1 MMKKLLSLLL
11 VATIITSTL
20 CVSYFAFDNVDNLSN
35 ITTSEPTD
43 KEIEKSTISTSDEA
57 TPDEATPDEITTEP
71 SSPTTESSTIESS
84 TEPSSPTTESST
96 IESSTEPS
104 SPTTES
110 STIESSTEPSS
121 STTESSTIESS
132 TEPSSS
138 TTESSTI
145 ESSTEPTTTK
155 PTDIKVSSIKLNTKN
170 HTMYSNQYVQ
180 LKATVLPNNAYNKSV
195 TWKSSNSKI
204 ATVDKKG
211 KVKALK
217 VGNAIITATSTDGSN
232 VSAQCKIKVV
242 QRVTKI
248 KLNKSIINLSK
259 KGKTAKLKA
268 TVLPNNAYNKSVTWK
283 ANNTKVVTVDKKGK
297 IKATTNKGATYV
309 NAIAKDGSKKKA
321 KLLVVVGPKV
331 KKITLNKTSVTL
343 NRGAKNRTFQLKK
356 AIKNKNATYKGVS
369 WYSSNKNVATVNSN
383 GKVTIK
389 HRGKVVITV
398 KAKDGSNKSA
408 KCKFTIKQL
417 VTKLSYNNKKQVKEV
432 YKNKK
437 MKFAVT
443 VAPSN
448 ANNKGLTYSSSN
460 KKVATVNSK
469 GVIKGIKAG
478 TVTITAKAKDGSR
491 KAVKLTVKVKNPPIS
506 VNTKLTIK
514 QLKSKS
520 IVKRHCDM
528 LNNYFKSCGATIEP
542 RLKGQHQWYV
552 EDTSNYCVDN
562 FTSLNDWYI
571 ETLSYWIQ
579 EMSTDTLKND
589 GEWNG
594 YTDMNKW
601 EKEVLD
607 SFIYWDKNGYPKYR
621 KNLILDSKYNG
632 FDWVV
637 NTETPKDSKFLVYV
651 DFEKFKINGKDYKD
665 NKGNQEYVIKF
676 YYNWQSIEDYNNHK
690 DPRD

>member
-1 MMKKLLSLLL
+1 
-11 VATIITSTL
+11 
-20 CVSYFAFDNVDNLSN
+20 
-35 ITTSEPTD
+35 
-43 KEIEKSTISTSDEA
+43 
-57 TPDEATPDEITTEP
+57 
-71 SSPTTESSTIESS
+71 
-84 TEPSSPTTESST
+84 
-96 IESSTEPS
+96 
-104 SPTTES
+104 
-110 STIESSTEPSS
+110 
-121 STTESSTIESS
+121 
-132 TEPSSS
+132 
-138 TTESSTI
+138 
-145 ESSTEPTTTK
+145 
-155 PTDIKVSSIKLNTKN
+155 
-170 HTMYSNQYVQ
+170 MYSNQYVQ

-204 ATVDKKG
+204 ATVDKNG

-343 NRGAKNRTFQLKK
+343 NRGAKNRTYQLKK
-356 AIKNKNATYKGVS
+356 SIKNKNATYKAVA
-369 WYSSNKNVATVNSN
+369 WKTSNKNVATVDNN
-383 GKVTIK
+383 GKVTVLK
-389 HRGKVVITV
+389 KGTVTITA

-408 KCKFTIKQL
+408 KCKFTVKQL

-506 VNTKLTIK
+506 DNTKLTIK
-514 QLKSKS
+514 QLKSKA

-552 EDTSNYCVDN
+552 EDTSGYCVDN
-562 FTSLNDWYI
+562 FVSLNYWYT

-579 EMSTDTLKND
+579 EMSGDFLNNNDDWNDKGYLKD
-589 GEWNG
+589 S
-594 YTDMNKW
+594 NKYADF
-601 EKEVLD
+601 LN
-607 SFIYWDKNGYPKYR
+607 SFIYWDKNGYPQYR

-632 FDWVV
+632 FDWLI
-637 NTETPKDSKFLVYV
+637 NTYTKKTNKFLVYV
-651 DFEKFKINGKDYKD
+651 DFEKFKIKGKDYKD
-665 NKGNQEYVIKF
+665 KDGNQEYVIKF

>member
-1 MMKKLLSLLL
+1 MKKLLSLLL

-35 ITTSEPTD
+35 ITTSEPTE
-43 KEIEKSTISTSDEA
+43 KGIETSTISTSDEA
-57 TPDEATPDEITTEP
+57 TPDEITTE
-71 SSPTTESSTIESS
+71 S
-84 TEPSSPTTESST
+84 
-96 IESSTEPS
+96 
-104 SPTTES
+104 
-110 STIESSTEPSS
+110 SS

-145 ESSTEPTTTK
+145 ESSTEPTTTE
-155 PTDIKVSSIKLNTKN
+155 PTDIKVTSINLNTDN
-170 HTMYSNQYVQ
+170 YVMYSNQYVQ

-204 ATVDKKG
+204 ATVDKNG

-217 VGNAIITATSTDGSN
+217 VGNATIIATSTDGSN

-268 TVLPNNAYNKSVTWK
+268 TVYPSNAYNKSVTWK
-283 ANNTKVVTVDKKGK
+283 SNNTKVVTVDKNGK
-297 IKATTNKGATYV
+297 IKATTNKGTTYV
-309 NAIAKDGSKKKA
+309 NAIAKDGSNKRVRV
-321 KLLVVVGPKV
+321 LVIVGPKV
-331 KKITLNKTSVTL
+331 QKITLNKSSVTL

-398 KAKDGSNKSA
+398 KAKDGSKKSA
-408 KCKFTIKQL
+408 KCKVTVRQL
-417 VTKLSYNNKKQVKEV
+417 VTKLSYNKKTQKAEV
-432 YKNKK
+432 YKNKTI
-437 MKFAVT
+437 KFAVT

-478 TVTITAKAKDGSR
+478 TVTITAKAKDRSN
-491 KAVKLTVKVKNPPIS
+491 KVVKIKVKVKNPPI
-506 VNTKLTIK
+506 TDTTILTEK
-514 QLKSKS
+514 TLKNPQT
-520 IVKRHCDM
+520 VKRICTK
-528 LNNYFKSCGATIEP
+528 LNNYFKSCGAKIEP
-542 RLKGQHQWYV
+542 RLKGTHQWYI
-552 EDTSNYCVDN
+552 DNTSGYPNPYYARTINEVY
-562 FTSLNDWYI
+562 TSMLGLWIHEMANDSLRI
-571 ETLSYWIQ
+571 NKQ
-579 EMSTDTLKND
+579 
-589 GEWNG
+589 WNG
-594 YTDMNKW
+594 IKTNEEL
-601 EKEVLD
+601 EKFSNSLE
-607 SFIYWDKNGYPKYR
+607 YYDKEGFPRHNQK
-621 KNLILDSKYNG
+621 LILDKKYNG
-632 FDWVV
+632 FDWFI
-637 NTETPKDSKFLVYV
+637 NDFSKNDPVLMYV
-651 DFEKFKINGKDYKD
+651 DYEKVKINGKDCKD
-665 NKGNQEYVIKF
+665 KDGNQEYNIKF
-676 YYNWQSIEDYNNHK
+676 YYLWQSAIDEVGWDNLK
-690 DPRD
+690 D

>member
-1 MMKKLLSLLL
+1 MKKLLSLLL

-35 ITTSEPTD
+35 ITTSEPTE
-43 KEIEKSTISTSDEA
+43 KGIETSTISTSDEA

-104 SPTTES
+104 S
-110 STIESSTEPSS
+110 
-121 STTESSTIESS
+121 STTESSTIEST

-204 ATVDKKG
+204 ATVDKNG

-232 VSAQCKIKVV
+232 VSAECKIKVA

-268 TVLPNNAYNKSVTWK
+268 TVYPSNAYNKSVTWK
-283 ANNTKVVTVDKKGK
+283 SNNTKVVTVDKNGK
-297 IKATTNKGATYV
+297 IKAKTNKGTTYV
-309 NAIAKDGSKKKA
+309 NAIAKDGSNKRVRV
-321 KLLVVVGPKV
+321 LVIVGPKV
-331 KKITLNKTSVTL
+331 QKITLNKSSVTL
-343 NRGAKNRTFQLKK
+343 NRSTKNITYQLKK
-356 AIKNKNATYKGVS
+356 SIKNKNATYKAVN
-369 WYSSNKNVATVNSN
+369 WYTSNKNIATVNSN

-389 HRGKVVITV
+389 HRGTVTITA
-398 KAKDGSNKSA
+398 KAKDGSKKSA
-408 KCKFTIKQL
+408 KCKITVKQL
-417 VTKLSYNNKKQVKEV
+417 VTKLSYNGKKQAKEV
-432 YKNKK
+432 YKNKTI
-437 MKFAVT
+437 KFAVT

-478 TVTITAKAKDGSR
+478 TVIITAKAKDSS
-491 KAVKLTVKVKNPPIS
+491 KKVVKIKVKVKNPPI
-506 VNTKLTIK
+506 TDTTILTEK
-514 QLKSKS
+514 TLKNPQT
-520 IVKRHCDM
+520 VKRICTK
-528 LNNYFKSCGATIEP
+528 LNNYFKSCGAKIEP
-542 RLKGQHQWYV
+542 RLKGTHQWYI
-552 EDTSNYCVDN
+552 DNTSGYPNPYYARTINEVY
-562 FTSLNDWYI
+562 TSMLGLWIHEMANDSLRI
-571 ETLSYWIQ
+571 NKQ
-579 EMSTDTLKND
+579 
-589 GEWNG
+589 WNG
-594 YTDMNKW
+594 IKTNEEL
-601 EKEVLD
+601 EKFSNSLE
-607 SFIYWDKNGYPKYR
+607 YYDKEGFPRHNQK
-621 KNLILDSKYNG
+621 LILDKKYNG
-632 FDWVV
+632 FDWFI
-637 NTETPKDSKFLVYV
+637 NDFSKNDPVLMYV
-651 DFEKFKINGKDYKD
+651 DYEKVKINGKDCKD
-665 NKGNQEYVIKF
+665 KDGNQEYNIKF
-676 YYNWQSIEDYNNHK
+676 YYLWQSAIDEVGWDNLK
-690 DPRD
+690 D

>member
-1 MMKKLLSLLL
+1 MKKLLSLLL

-43 KEIEKSTISTSDEA
+43 KEIETSTIS

-71 SSPTTESSTIESS
+71 SSP
-84 TEPSSPTTESST
+84 
-96 IESSTEPS
+96 
-104 SPTTES
+104 
-110 STIESSTEPSS
+110 
-121 STTESSTIESS
+121 TTESSTIESS

-204 ATVDKKG
+204 ATVDKNG

-217 VGNAIITATSTDGSN
+217 VGNATVTATSTDGSN

-343 NRGAKNRTFQLKK
+343 NRGAKNRTYQLKK
-356 AIKNKNATYKGVS
+356 SIKNKNATYKAVA
-369 WYSSNKNVATVNSN
+369 WKTSNKNVATVDNN
-383 GKVTIK
+383 GKVTVLK
-389 HRGKVVITV
+389 KGTVTITA

-408 KCKFTIKQL
+408 KCKFTVKQL

-469 GVIKGIKAG
+469 GVVKGIKAG
-478 TVTITAKAKDGSR
+478 TVTITAKTKDSS
-491 KAVKLTVKVKNPPIS
+491 KKIVKIKVKVKNPP
-506 VNTKLTIK
+506 VTMHTKMTREQFVSNK
-514 QLKSKS
+514 KY
-520 IVKRHCDM
+520 VDM
-528 LNNYFKSCGATIEP
+528 YCKALNDYFESCGAYIDYDMKYVDE
-542 RLKGQHQWYV
+542 GQW
-552 EDTSNYCVDN
+552 CVD
-562 FTSLNDWYI
+562 
-571 ETLSYWIQ
+571 
-579 EMSTDTLKND
+579 STDMFDGNSIYDFMVGSICVWTHQIAYDRLSSEKDPELVETCQSWKNFRSLDKKAKNFLAEVDRVGSPNLKTYNPKKMLD
-589 GEWNG
+589 KNWNG
-594 YTDMNKW
+594 WKW
-601 EKEVLD
+601 YCD
-607 SFIYWDKNGYPKYR
+607 
-621 KNLILDSKYNG
+621 LIKSWG
-632 FDWVV
+632 
-637 NTETPKDSKFLVYV
+637 T
-651 DFEKFKINGKDYKD
+651 G
-665 NKGNQEYVIKF
+665 
-676 YYNWQSIEDYNNHK
+676 EDYMLHIYVK
-690 DPRD
+690 AEPIKAYDDSIQKVTTVYRIKMYWG

>member
-1 MMKKLLSLLL
+1 MKKLLSLLL

-35 ITTSEPTD
+35 ITTSEPTE
-43 KEIEKSTISTSDEA
+43 KGIETSTISTSDEA
-57 TPDEATPDEITTEP
+57 TPDGIT
-71 SSPTTESSTIESS
+71 
-84 TEPSSPTTESST
+84 
-96 IESSTEPS
+96 
-104 SPTTES
+104 
-110 STIESSTEPSS
+110 
-121 STTESSTIESS
+121 

-145 ESSTEPTTTK
+145 ESSTEPTTTE
-155 PTDIKVSSIKLNTKN
+155 PTEVKVSSIKLNATSKTLYN
-170 HTMYSNQYVQ
+170 GKSTT
-180 LKATVLPNNAYNKSV
+180 LKATFFPTNATNKSL
-195 TWKSSNSKI
+195 TWKSSNTKV
-204 ATVDKKG
+204 ATVDKNG

-248 KLNKSIINLSK
+248 TLNKSIINLSK
-259 KGKTAKLKA
+259 KGKTAKLKV
-268 TVLPNNAYNKSVTWK
+268 TVLPNDAYNKSVTWK
-283 ANNTKVVTVDKKGK
+283 SNNTKVVTVDKNGK
-297 IKATTNKGATYV
+297 IKATTNKGTTYV
-309 NAIAKDGSKKKA
+309 NAIAKDGRKIRTRI
-321 KLLVVVGPKV
+321 LVVVGKKV
-331 KKITLNKTSVTL
+331 KKITLNKSSVTL

-408 KCKFTIKQL
+408 KCKIIVKQL
-417 VTKLSYNNKKQVKEV
+417 VTKLSYNSKKQAKEV
-432 YKNKK
+432 YRNKTI
-437 MKFAVT
+437 KFAVT
-443 VAPSN
+443 VVPSN

-469 GVIKGIKAG
+469 GIIKGIKAG
-478 TVTITAKAKDGSR
+478 TVTITAKAKDRSN
-491 KAVKLTVKVKNPPIS
+491 KVVKIKVKVKNSPI
-506 VNTKLTIK
+506 NDTTILTEK
-514 QLKSKS
+514 TLKNPQT
-520 IVKRHCDM
+520 VKRICTK

-589 GEWNG
+589 GE
-594 YTDMNKW
+594 
-601 EKEVLD
+601 
-607 SFIYWDKNGYPKYR
+607 
-621 KNLILDSKYNG
+621 
-632 FDWVV
+632 
-637 NTETPKDSKFLVYV
+637 
-651 DFEKFKINGKDYKD
+651 
-665 NKGNQEYVIKF
+665 
-676 YYNWQSIEDYNNHK
+676 
-690 DPRD
+690 

>member
-1 MMKKLLSLLL
+1 MKKLLSLLL
-11 VATIITSTL
+11 VATIVTSTL

-43 KEIEKSTISTSDEA
+43 KEIETSTISTSDEA
-57 TPDEATPDEITTEP
+57 TPDEIT
-71 SSPTTESSTIESS
+71 
-84 TEPSSPTTESST
+84 
-96 IESSTEPS
+96 TEPS

-132 TEPSSS
+132 TEP
-138 TTESSTI
+138 TT
-145 ESSTEPTTTK
+145 TEPTEV
-155 PTDIKVSSIKLNTKN
+155 KVSSIKLNATSKTLYN
-170 HTMYSNQYVQ
+170 GKSTT
-180 LKATVLPNNAYNKSV
+180 LKATVFPINATNKSL
-195 TWKSSNSKI
+195 TWKSSNTKV
-204 ATVDKKG
+204 ATIDKNG

-217 VGNAIITATSTDGSN
+217 VGNATITATSTDGSN

-283 ANNTKVVTVDKKGK
+283 SNNTKVVTVDKNGK
-297 IKATTNKGATYV
+297 IKATTNKGTTYV
-309 NAIAKDGSKKKA
+309 NAIAKDGRKIRTRI
-321 KLLVVVGPKV
+321 LVVVGKKV

-408 KCKFTIKQL
+408 KCKFTVKQL

-432 YKNKK
+432 YKNKTI
-437 MKFAVT
+437 KFAVT
-443 VAPSN
+443 VTPSN

-506 VNTKLTIK
+506 DNTKLTIK
-514 QLKSKS
+514 QLKSKL

-607 SFIYWDKNGYPKYR
+607 SFIYWDKNGYPQYR

-632 FDWVV
+632 FDWLI
-637 NTETPKDSKFLVYV
+637 NTYTKKTNKFLVYV
-651 DFEKFKINGKDYKD
+651 DFEKFKIKGKDYKD

>member
-1 MMKKLLSLLL
+1 MKKLLSLLL
-11 VATIITSTL
+11 VATIIASTL

-43 KEIEKSTISTSDEA
+43 KEIETSTISTS
-57 TPDEATPDEITTEP
+57 DEATPDEITTEP
-71 SSPTTESSTIESS
+71 SSSTTESSTIKSS
-84 TEPSSPTTESST
+84 TEPSSSTTESST

-132 TEPSSS
+132 TEP
-138 TTESSTI
+138 TT
-145 ESSTEPTTTK
+145 TEPTEV
-155 PTDIKVSSIKLNTKN
+155 KVSSIKLNATSKTLYN
-170 HTMYSNQYVQ
+170 GKSTT
-180 LKATVLPNNAYNKSV
+180 LKATVFPINATNKSL
-195 TWKSSNSKI
+195 TWKSSNTKV
-204 ATVDKKG
+204 ATVDKDG

-217 VGNAIITATSTDGSN
+217 VGNATITATSTDGSN

-283 ANNTKVVTVDKKGK
+283 SNNTKVVTVDKNGK
-297 IKATTNKGATYV
+297 IKATTNKGTTYI
-309 NAIAKDGSKKKA
+309 NAFAKDGRKIRTRI
-321 KLLVVVGPKV
+321 LVVVGEKV
-331 KKITLNKTSVTL
+331 KKITLNKSSVTL

-369 WYSSNKNVATVNSN
+369 WYSSNKNVATVDKN

-408 KCKFTIKQL
+408 KCKFTVKQL

-552 EDTSNYCVDN
+552 EDTSGYCVDN
-562 FTSLNDWYI
+562 FVSLNYWYT

-579 EMSTDTLKND
+579 EMSGDFLNNNDDWNDKGYLKD
-589 GEWNG
+589 S
-594 YTDMNKW
+594 NKYADF
-601 EKEVLD
+601 LN
-607 SFIYWDKNGYPKYR
+607 SFIYWDKNGYPQYR

-632 FDWVV
+632 FDWLI
-637 NTETPKDSKFLVYV
+637 NTYTKKTNKFLVYV

>member
-1 MMKKLLSLLL
+1 MKKLLSLLL

-43 KEIEKSTISTSDEA
+43 KEIETSTISTSDEA
-57 TPDEATPDEITTEP
+57 TPDEIT
-71 SSPTTESSTIESS
+71 

-204 ATVDKKG
+204 ATVDKNG

-217 VGNAIITATSTDGSN
+217 VGNATITATSTDGSN

-283 ANNTKVVTVDKKGK
+283 SNNTKVVTVDRNGK
-297 IKATTNKGATYV
+297 IKATTNKGTTYV
-309 NAIAKDGSKKKA
+309 NAIAKDGRKIRTRI
-321 KLLVVVGPKV
+321 LVVVGKKV
-331 KKITLNKTSVTL
+331 KKITLNKSSVTL
-343 NRGAKNRTFQLKK
+343 NKGAKNRTFQLKK

-408 KCKFTIKQL
+408 KCKFTVKQL

-432 YKNKK
+432 YKNKTI
-437 MKFAVT
+437 KFAVT
-443 VAPSN
+443 VVPSN

-469 GVIKGIKAG
+469 GVVKGIKAG

-491 KAVKLTVKVKNPPIS
+491 KVVKLTVKVKNPPIS
-506 VNTKLTIK
+506 DNTKLTIK

-552 EDTSNYCVDN
+552 EDTSGYCVDN
-562 FTSLNDWYI
+562 FVSLNYWYT

-607 SFIYWDKNGYPKYR
+607 SFIYWDKNGYPQYR

-632 FDWVV
+632 FDWLI

>member
-1 MMKKLLSLLL
+1 MKKLLSLLL

-43 KEIEKSTISTSDEA
+43 KEIETSTISTSDEA

-84 TEPSSPTTESST
+84 TEPSSSTTG
-96 IESSTEPS
+96 
-104 SPTTES
+104 S

-204 ATVDKKG
+204 AAVDKNG

-283 ANNTKVVTVDKKGK
+283 SNNTKVVTVDRNGK
-297 IKATTNKGATYV
+297 IKATTNKGTTYV
-309 NAIAKDGSKKKA
+309 NAIAKDGRKIRTRI
-321 KLLVVVGPKV
+321 LVVVGEKV
-331 KKITLNKTSVTL
+331 KKITLNRTSVTL
-343 NRGAKNRTFQLKK
+343 NRGAKNRGFQLKK
-356 AIKNKNATYKGVS
+356 SIKNKNATYKAVN
-369 WYSSNKNVATVNSN
+369 WYTSNKNIATVDSN
-383 GKVTIK
+383 GKVTLK

-398 KAKDGSNKSA
+398 KARDGSNKSA
-408 KCKFTIKQL
+408 KCKVTVRQL
-417 VTKLSYNNKKQVKEV
+417 VTKLSYNKKTRKVEV
-432 YKNKK
+432 YKNKTI
-437 MKFAVT
+437 KFAVT

-506 VNTKLTIK
+506 DNTKLTIK

-528 LNNYFKSCGATIEP
+528 LNNYFKSCGAVVEP
-542 RLKGQHQWYV
+542 KLKGTHQWYV

-579 EMSTDTLKND
+579 EISSDTLGND

-594 YTDMNKW
+594 IKDMD
-601 EKEVLD
+601 ELD
-607 SFIYWDKNGYPKYR
+607 KLLNSFIYRDKNGYPKYR
-621 KNLILDSKYNG
+621 KNLILNKKYNG
-632 FDWVV
+632 LDWFV
-637 NTETPKDSKFLVYV
+637 NCYSNRCGSDQLFIYI
-651 DFEKFKINGKDYKD
+651 DYEKFKINGKDYKD

-676 YYNWQSIEDYNNHK
+676 YYDWQSNID
-690 DPRD
+690 

>member
-1 MMKKLLSLLL
+1 MKKLLSLLL

-35 ITTSEPTD
+35 ITTSEPTE
-43 KEIEKSTISTSDEA
+43 KGIETSTISTSDEA
-57 TPDEATPDEITTEP
+57 IPDEATPDEIT
-71 SSPTTESSTIESS
+71 
-84 TEPSSPTTESST
+84 
-96 IESSTEPS
+96 
-104 SPTTES
+104 
-110 STIESSTEPSS
+110 
-121 STTESSTIESS
+121 

-145 ESSTEPTTTK
+145 ESSTEPTTTE
-155 PTDIKVSSIKLNTKN
+155 PTEVKVSSIKLNATSKTLYN
-170 HTMYSNQYVQ
+170 GKSTT
-180 LKATVLPNNAYNKSV
+180 LKATVFPINATNKSL
-195 TWKSSNSKI
+195 TWKSSNTKV
-204 ATVDKKG
+204 ATIDKNG

-283 ANNTKVVTVDKKGK
+283 SNNTKVVTVDKNGK
-297 IKATTNKGATYV
+297 IKATTNNGTTYV
-309 NAIAKDGSKKKA
+309 NAIAKNGSKIRTRV
-321 KLLVVVGPKV
+321 LVVVGEKV
-331 KKITLNKTSVTL
+331 KKITLNRTSVTL
-343 NRGAKNRTFQLKK
+343 NRGAKNRGFQLKK
-356 AIKNKNATYKGVS
+356 SIKNKNATYKAVN
-369 WYSSNKNVATVNSN
+369 WYTSNKNVATANSN

-408 KCKFTIKQL
+408 KCKFTVKQL

-432 YKNKK
+432 YKNKTI
-437 MKFAVT
+437 KFAVT
-443 VAPSN
+443 VVPSN

-469 GVIKGIKAG
+469 GVVKGIKAG
-478 TVTITAKAKDGSR
+478 TVTITAKAKDRSN
-491 KAVKLTVKVKNPPIS
+491 KVVKIKVKVKNPPIS
-506 VNTKLTIK
+506 DNTKLTIK

-665 NKGNQEYVIKF
+665 KDGNQEYVIKF

>member
-1 MMKKLLSLLL
+1 MKKLLSLLL
-11 VATIITSTL
+11 VATIVTSTL

-43 KEIEKSTISTSDEA
+43 KEIETSTISTSDEA
-57 TPDEATPDEITTEP
+57 TPDEIT
-71 SSPTTESSTIESS
+71 
-84 TEPSSPTTESST
+84 
-96 IESSTEPS
+96 TEPS

-204 ATVDKKG
+204 ATVDKNG

-217 VGNAIITATSTDGSN
+217 VGNATITATSTDGSN

-283 ANNTKVVTVDKKGK
+283 SNNTKVVTVDKNGK
-297 IKATTNKGATYV
+297 IKATTNKGTTYV
-309 NAIAKDGSKKKA
+309 NAIAKDGRKIRTRI
-321 KLLVVVGPKV
+321 LVVVGKKV

-408 KCKFTIKQL
+408 KCKFTVKQL

-432 YKNKK
+432 YKNKTI
-437 MKFAVT
+437 KFAVT
-443 VAPSN
+443 VVPSN

-506 VNTKLTIK
+506 DNTKLTIK

-607 SFIYWDKNGYPKYR
+607 SFIYWDKNGYPQYR

-632 FDWVV
+632 FDWLI
-637 NTETPKDSKFLVYV
+637 NTYTKKTNKFLVYV
-651 DFEKFKINGKDYKD
+651 DFEKFKIKGKDYKD

>member
-1 MMKKLLSLLL
+1 MKKLLSLL

-35 ITTSEPTD
+35 ITTSEPTE
-43 KEIEKSTISTSDEA
+43 KGIETSTISTSDEA
-57 TPDEATPDEITTEP
+57 TSDEATPDEIT
-71 SSPTTESSTIESS
+71 
-84 TEPSSPTTESST
+84 
-96 IESSTEPS
+96 TEPS

-195 TWKSSNSKI
+195 TWKS
-204 ATVDKKG
+204 
-211 KVKALK
+211 
-217 VGNAIITATSTDGSN
+217 
-232 VSAQCKIKVV
+232 
-242 QRVTKI
+242 
-248 KLNKSIINLSK
+248 
-259 KGKTAKLKA
+259 
-268 TVLPNNAYNKSVTWK
+268 
-283 ANNTKVVTVDKKGK
+283 NNTKVVTVDKNGK
-297 IKATTNKGATYV
+297 IKATTNKGTTYV
-309 NAIAKDGSKKKA
+309 NAIAKDGRKIRTRI
-321 KLLVVVGPKV
+321 LVVVGKKV
-331 KKITLNKTSVTL
+331 KKITLNKSSVTL
-343 NRGAKNRTFQLKK
+343 NKGAKNRTFQLKK

-408 KCKFTIKQL
+408 KCKFTVKQL

-432 YKNKK
+432 YKNKTI
-437 MKFAVT
+437 KFAVT
-443 VAPSN
+443 VVPSN

-469 GVIKGIKAG
+469 GVVKGIKAG

-506 VNTKLTIK
+506 DNTKLTSK
-514 QLKSKS
+514 QLKSES
-520 IVKRHCDM
+520 TLKRICKKFND
-528 LNNYFKSCGATIEP
+528 YFKSCGAVVEP
-542 RLKGQHQWYV
+542 KLKGTHQWYV
-552 EDTSNYCVDN
+552 ENTSTYLDKEV
-562 FTSLNDWYI
+562 SINDFYI
-571 ETLSYWIQ
+571 QTLCLWIQ
-579 EMSTDTLKND
+579 EMSSDTLGND

-594 YTDMNKW
+594 IKDMD
-601 EKEVLD
+601 ELD
-607 SFIYWDKNGYPKYR
+607 KLLNSFIYRDKNGYPKYR
-621 KNLILDSKYNG
+621 KNLILNKKYNG
-632 FDWVV
+632 LDWFV
-637 NTETPKDSKFLVYV
+637 NYYSNRCGSDQLFIYIDYEKMNGQKD
-651 DFEKFKINGKDYKD
+651 IQ
-665 NKGNQEYVIKF
+665 GNQEYLIKF
-676 YYNWQSIEDYNNHK
+676 YYDWQSNID
-690 DPRD
+690 

>member
-1 MMKKLLSLLL
+1 MKKLLSLLL

-35 ITTSEPTD
+35 ITTSEPTE
-43 KEIEKSTISTSDEA
+43 KGIETSTISTSDEA
-57 TPDEATPDEITTEP
+57 TPDEATPDEIT
-71 SSPTTESSTIESS
+71 

-204 ATVDKKG
+204 ATVDKNG

-283 ANNTKVVTVDKKGK
+283 SNNTKVVTVDRNGK
-297 IKATTNKGATYV
+297 IKATTNKGITYV
-309 NAIAKDGSKKKA
+309 NAIAKDGSKKSA
-321 KLLVVVGPKV
+321 SVLVIVGEKV

-343 NRGAKNRTFQLKK
+343 NRGAKNRGFQLKK
-356 AIKNKNATYKGVS
+356 AIKNKNATYKCVN
-369 WYSSNKNVATVNSN
+369 WYSSNKNVATVDSN
-383 GKVTIK
+383 GKVTLK

-398 KAKDGSNKSA
+398 KARDGSNKSA
-408 KCKFTIKQL
+408 KCKVTVRQL
-417 VTKLSYNNKKQVKEV
+417 VTKLSYNKKTRKVEV
-432 YKNKK
+432 YKNKTI
-437 MKFAVT
+437 KFAVT

-478 TVTITAKAKDGSR
+478 TVTITAKANDSNK
-491 KAVKLTVKVKNPPIS
+491 KVVKIKVKVKNPPI
-506 VNTKLTIK
+506 TDTTILTEK
-514 QLKSKS
+514 TLKNPQT
-520 IVKRHCDM
+520 VKRICTK
-528 LNNYFKSCGATIEP
+528 LNNYFKSCGAKIEP
-542 RLKGQHQWYV
+542 RLKGTHQWYID
-552 EDTSNYCVDN
+552 DTSDYPNPYYARTINEVY
-562 FTSLNDWYI
+562 TSILGLWIHHMSNDTI
-571 ETLSYWIQ
+571 C
-579 EMSTDTLKND
+579 ND
-589 GEWNG
+589 KEWNG
-594 YTDMNKW
+594 ITTDDEF
-601 EKEVLD
+601 EKFLNSLE
-607 SFIYWDKNGYPKYR
+607 YYDKKGFPRHNQK
-621 KNLILDSKYNG
+621 LILDKKYNG
-632 FDWVV
+632 FDWFI
-637 NTETPKDSKFLVYV
+637 NDFSKNDTVLMYV
-651 DFEKFKINGKDYKD
+651 DYEKFKINGKDYKD
-665 NKGNQEYVIKF
+665 KDGNQEYIIKF
-676 YYNWQSIEDYNNHK
+676 YYDWQGNVDAVGWDKLK
-690 DPRD
+690 D

>member
-1 MMKKLLSLLL
+1 MKKLLSLLL

-43 KEIEKSTISTSDEA
+43 KEIETSTISTSDEA
-57 TPDEATPDEITTEP
+57 TPDEIT
-71 SSPTTESSTIESS
+71 

-204 ATVDKKG
+204 ATVDKNG

-217 VGNAIITATSTDGSN
+217 VGNATITATSTDGSN

-283 ANNTKVVTVDKKGK
+283 SNNTKVVTVDRNGK
-297 IKATTNKGATYV
+297 IKATTNKGTTYV
-309 NAIAKDGSKKKA
+309 NAIAKDGRKIRTRI
-321 KLLVVVGPKV
+321 LVVVGKKV
-331 KKITLNKTSVTL
+331 KKITLNKSSVTL
-343 NRGAKNRTFQLKK
+343 NKGAKNRTFQLKK

-408 KCKFTIKQL
+408 KCKFTVKQL

-432 YKNKK
+432 YKNKTI
-437 MKFAVT
+437 KFAVT
-443 VAPSN
+443 VVPSN

-469 GVIKGIKAG
+469 GVVKGIKAG

-506 VNTKLTIK
+506 DNTKLTSK
-514 QLKSKS
+514 QLKSES
-520 IVKRHCDM
+520 TLKRICKKFND
-528 LNNYFKSCGATIEP
+528 YFKSCGAVVEP
-542 RLKGQHQWYV
+542 KLKGTHQWYV
-552 EDTSNYCVDN
+552 ENTSTYLDKEV
-562 FTSLNDWYI
+562 SINDFYI
-571 ETLSYWIQ
+571 QTLCLWIQ
-579 EMSTDTLKND
+579 EMSSDTLGND

-594 YTDMNKW
+594 IKDMD
-601 EKEVLD
+601 ELD
-607 SFIYWDKNGYPKYR
+607 KLLNSFIYRDKNGYPKYR
-621 KNLILDSKYNG
+621 KNLILNKKYNG
-632 FDWVV
+632 LDWFV
-637 NTETPKDSKFLVYV
+637 NYYSNRCGSDQLFIYIDYEKMNGQKD
-651 DFEKFKINGKDYKD
+651 IQ
-665 NKGNQEYVIKF
+665 GNQEYLIKF
-676 YYNWQSIEDYNNHK
+676 YYDWQSNID
-690 DPRD
+690 

>member
-1 MMKKLLSLLL
+1 M
-11 VATIITSTL
+11 
-20 CVSYFAFDNVDNLSN
+20 DNLSN
-35 ITTSEPTD
+35 ITTSEPTE
-43 KEIEKSTISTSDEA
+43 KGIETSTISTSDEA
-57 TPDEATPDEITTEP
+57 TSDEATPDEITTEP

-84 TEPSSPTTESST
+84 TEPTTTE
-96 IESSTEPS
+96 
-104 SPTTES
+104 TTEV
-110 STIESSTEPSS
+110 
-121 STTESSTIESS
+121 
-132 TEPSSS
+132 
-138 TTESSTI
+138 
-145 ESSTEPTTTK
+145 
-155 PTDIKVSSIKLNTKN
+155 KVSSIKLNATSKTLYN
-170 HTMYSNQYVQ
+170 GKSTT
-180 LKATVLPNNAYNKSV
+180 LKATVFPINATNKRL
-195 TWKSSNSKI
+195 TWKSSNTKV
-204 ATVDKKG
+204 ATVDKNG

-259 KGKTAKLKA
+259 KDKTAKLKA

-369 WYSSNKNVATVNSN
+369 WYSSNKNVATVDNN
-383 GKVTIK
+383 GKVTVLK
-389 HRGKVVITV
+389 KGTVTITA

-408 KCKFTIKQL
+408 KCKFTVKQL

-432 YKNKK
+432 YKNKT

-443 VAPSN
+443 VTPSN

-469 GVIKGIKAG
+469 GVVKGIKAG
-478 TVTITAKAKDGSR
+478 TVTITAKTKDSS
-491 KAVKLTVKVKNPPIS
+491 KKIVKIKVKVKNPPIS
-506 VNTKLTIK
+506 DNTKLTIK

-528 LNNYFKSCGATIEP
+528 LNNYFKSCGAVVEP
-542 RLKGQHQWYV
+542 KLKGTHQWYV

-579 EMSTDTLKND
+579 EISSDTLGND

-594 YTDMNKW
+594 IKDMD
-601 EKEVLD
+601 ELD
-607 SFIYWDKNGYPKYR
+607 KLLNSFIYRDKNGYPKYR
-621 KNLILDSKYNG
+621 KNLILNKKYNG
-632 FDWVV
+632 LDWFV
-637 NTETPKDSKFLVYV
+637 NCYSNRCGSDQLFIYI
-651 DFEKFKINGKDYKD
+651 DYEKFKINGKDYKD

-676 YYNWQSIEDYNNHK
+676 YYDWQSNID
-690 DPRD
+690 

>member
-1 MMKKLLSLLL
+1 MKKLLSLLL

-35 ITTSEPTD
+35 ITTSEPTE
-43 KEIEKSTISTSDEA
+43 KGIETSTISTSDEA
-57 TPDEATPDEITTEP
+57 IPDEATPDEIT
-71 SSPTTESSTIESS
+71 
-84 TEPSSPTTESST
+84 
-96 IESSTEPS
+96 
-104 SPTTES
+104 
-110 STIESSTEPSS
+110 
-121 STTESSTIESS
+121 

-145 ESSTEPTTTK
+145 ESSTEPTTTE
-155 PTDIKVSSIKLNTKN
+155 PTEVKVSSIKLNATSKTLYN
-170 HTMYSNQYVQ
+170 GKSTT
-180 LKATVLPNNAYNKSV
+180 LKATVFPINATNKSL
-195 TWKSSNSKI
+195 TWKSSNTKV
-204 ATVDKKG
+204 ATIDKNG

-283 ANNTKVVTVDKKGK
+283 SNNTKVVTVDKNGK
-297 IKATTNKGATYV
+297 IKATTNNGTTYV
-309 NAIAKDGSKKKA
+309 NAIAKNGSKIRTRV
-321 KLLVVVGPKV
+321 LVVVGEKV
-331 KKITLNKTSVTL
+331 KKITLNRTSVTL
-343 NRGAKNRTFQLKK
+343 NRGAKNRGFQLKK
-356 AIKNKNATYKGVS
+356 SIKNKNATYNAVN
-369 WYSSNKNVATVNSN
+369 WYTSNKNVATVNSN

-408 KCKFTIKQL
+408 KCKFTVKQL

-432 YKNKK
+432 YKNKTI
-437 MKFAVT
+437 KFAVT
-443 VAPSN
+443 VVPSN

-469 GVIKGIKAG
+469 GVVKGIKAG
-478 TVTITAKAKDGSR
+478 TVTITAKAKDRSN
-491 KAVKLTVKVKNPPIS
+491 KVVKIKVKVKNPPIS
-506 VNTKLTIK
+506 DNTKLTIK

>member
-1 MMKKLLSLLL
+1 MKKLLSLLL

-35 ITTSEPTD
+35 ITTSEPTE
-43 KEIEKSTISTSDEA
+43 KGIETSTISTSDEA

-71 SSPTTESSTIESS
+71 SS
-84 TEPSSPTTESST
+84 
-96 IESSTEPS
+96 
-104 SPTTES
+104 
-110 STIESSTEPSS
+110 
-121 STTESSTIESS
+121 
-132 TEPSSS
+132 S

-145 ESSTEPTTTK
+145 ESSTEPTTTE
-155 PTDIKVSSIKLNTKN
+155 PTEVKVSSIKLNAT
-170 HTMYSNQYVQ
+170 SNTLYNGKSTT
-180 LKATVLPNNAYNKSV
+180 LKATVFPINATNKSL
-195 TWKSSNSKI
+195 TWKSSNTKV
-204 ATVDKKG
+204 ATVDKNG

-283 ANNTKVVTVDKKGK
+283 SNNTKVVTVDKNGK
-297 IKATTNKGATYV
+297 IKATTNKGTIYV
-309 NAIAKDGSKKKA
+309 NTIAKDGSKIRTRI
-321 KLLVVVGPKV
+321 LVVVGEKV
-331 KKITLNKTSVTL
+331 KKITLNKSSVTL

-369 WYSSNKNVATVNSN
+369 WYSSNKNVATVNST

-408 KCKFTIKQL
+408 KCKVTVRQL
-417 VTKLSYNNKKQVKEV
+417 VTKLSYNKKTQKAEV
-432 YKNKK
+432 YKNKTI
-437 MKFAVT
+437 KFAVT

-448 ANNKGLTYSSSN
+448 ADNKGLTYSSSN

-469 GVIKGIKAG
+469 GIIKGIKTG
-478 TVTITAKAKDGSR
+478 TVTITAKAKDRSN
-491 KAVKLTVKVKNPPIS
+491 KVVKIKVKVKNPPIS
-506 VNTKLTIK
+506 DNTKLTIK

-607 SFIYWDKNGYPKYR
+607 SFIYWDKNGYPQYR

-632 FDWVV
+632 FDWLI
-637 NTETPKDSKFLVYV
+637 NTYTKKTNKFLVYV
-651 DFEKFKINGKDYKD
+651 DFEKFKIKGKDYKD
-665 NKGNQEYVIKF
+665 KDGNQEYVIKF

>member
-1 MMKKLLSLLL
+1 MKKLLSLLL
-11 VATIITSTL
+11 VATIVTSTL

-43 KEIEKSTISTSDEA
+43 KEIETSTISTSDEA
-57 TPDEATPDEITTEP
+57 TPDEATPDEIT
-71 SSPTTESSTIESS
+71 
-84 TEPSSPTTESST
+84 
-96 IESSTEPS
+96 TEPS

-145 ESSTEPTTTK
+145 ESSTEPTTTE
-155 PTDIKVSSIKLNTKN
+155 PTEVKVSSIKLNATSKTLYN
-170 HTMYSNQYVQ
+170 GKSTT
-180 LKATVLPNNAYNKSV
+180 LKATVFPINATNKSL
-195 TWKSSNSKI
+195 TWKSSNTKV
-204 ATVDKKG
+204 ATIDKNG

-217 VGNAIITATSTDGSN
+217 VGNATITATSTDGSN

-283 ANNTKVVTVDKKGK
+283 SNNTKVVTVDKNGK
-297 IKATTNKGATYV
+297 IKATTNKGTTYV
-309 NAIAKDGSKKKA
+309 NAIAKDGRKIRTRI
-321 KLLVVVGPKV
+321 LVVVGKKV

-408 KCKFTIKQL
+408 KCKFTVKQL

-432 YKNKK
+432 YKNKTI
-437 MKFAVT
+437 KFAVT
-443 VAPSN
+443 VVPSN

-506 VNTKLTIK
+506 DNTKLTIK
-514 QLKSKS
+514 QLKSKL

-607 SFIYWDKNGYPKYR
+607 SFIYWDKNGYPQYR

-632 FDWVV
+632 FDWLI
-637 NTETPKDSKFLVYV
+637 NTYTKKTNKFLVYV
-651 DFEKFKINGKDYKD
+651 DFEKFKIKGKDYKD

>member
-84 TEPSSPTTESST
+84 TEPTTTE
-96 IESSTEPS
+96 
-104 SPTTES
+104 TTEV
-110 STIESSTEPSS
+110 
-121 STTESSTIESS
+121 
-132 TEPSSS
+132 
-138 TTESSTI
+138 
-145 ESSTEPTTTK
+145 
-155 PTDIKVSSIKLNTKN
+155 KVSSIKLNATSKTLYN
-170 HTMYSNQYVQ
+170 GKSTT
-180 LKATVLPNNAYNKSV
+180 LKATVFPINATNKRL
-195 TWKSSNSKI
+195 TWKSSNTKV
-204 ATVDKKG
+204 ATVDKNG

-268 TVLPNNAYNKSVTWK
+268 AVLPNNAYNKSVTWK
-283 ANNTKVVTVDKKGK
+283 SNNTKVVTVDKNGK
-297 IKATTNKGATYV
+297 IKATTNKGTTYV
-309 NAIAKDGSKKKA
+309 NAIAKDGSKIRTRI
-321 KLLVVVGPKV
+321 LVVVGKKV
-331 KKITLNKTSVTL
+331 KKITLNKSSVTL

-552 EDTSNYCVDN
+552 EDTSGYCVDN
-562 FTSLNDWYI
+562 FVSLNYWYT

-579 EMSTDTLKND
+579 EMSGDFLNNNNDWNDKGYLKD
-589 GEWNG
+589 S
-594 YTDMNKW
+594 NKYADF
-601 EKEVLD
+601 LN
-607 SFIYWDKNGYPKYR
+607 SFIYWDKNGYPQYR

-632 FDWVV
+632 FDWLI

-690 DPRD
+690 DQRD